1 MSAILNSMRSG
12 AEAPIASFGDSGG
25 GESLVVAAKN
35 GSDEAFEALVE
46 RYQHRIVATALR
58 FTRVKED
65 AEDIAQQCF
74 QKAFVHLHTFEGK
87 SAFSTW
93 LTRIAV
99 NEALMFL
106 RRSRGQLKVSI
117 HDDFAD
123 VEGATSRLE
132 IPDSDP
138 DPEVRYLQRERARI
152 LAAAMEELRP
162 RLRKAIELREL
173 AELSTEETARR
184 MGLSVGAVKARIFH
198 GRRKLRKALRRYMR
212 PRRMSTSNNFAI
224 AGDLHR
230 NSGRQ
235 GSAHVT
241 AIT

>member
-1 MSAILNSMRSG
+1 MSAILTFVSSG
-12 AEAPIASFGDSGG
+12 PAPVASFGDSGG
-25 GESLVVAAKN
+25 EESVVVAAKN
-35 GSDEAFEALVE
+35 GSDEAFETLVE
-46 RYQHRIVATALR
+46 RYRHRIVATALR
-58 FTRVKED
+58 FTRVQED

-117 HDDFAD
+117 QDDFAD

-138 DPEVRYLQRERARI
+138 DPEVRYLQREKARI
-152 LAAAMEELRP
+152 LAAAMQELRP

-241 AIT
+241 AIR